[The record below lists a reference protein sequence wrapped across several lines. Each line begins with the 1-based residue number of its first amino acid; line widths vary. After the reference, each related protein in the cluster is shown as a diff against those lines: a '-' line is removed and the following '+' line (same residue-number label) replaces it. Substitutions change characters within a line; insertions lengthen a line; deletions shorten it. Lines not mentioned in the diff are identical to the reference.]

1 MSMSTVYSIIDRS
14 NNYDYHGSL
23 STVIVEKL
31 ELANINKV
39 FAVRAAVHLASMHD
53 LTLSLLKQIEQFNIT
68 DKMPSVAQRVIT
80 IWELAQSL
88 KFHADIFGHQ
98 AREINSVLL
107 DGEEAV
113 DNYEVITPEN
123 RIHTDQWFKDRYCF
137 IERAISN
144 YVPRLVAVRWTYSL
158 LELGNELFHL
168 IDKLDMLTSKKV
180 MFSEDIIE
188 VWLDISQNWTA
199 GETALIHLG
208 NHVATGLDRVDP
220 GLIGW
225 SLVLVEEL
233 RIGGLDI
240 I

>member
-1 MSMSTVYSIIDRS
+1 
-14 NNYDYHGSL
+14 
-23 STVIVEKL
+23 
-31 ELANINKV
+31 
-39 FAVRAAVHLASMHD
+39 
-53 LTLSLLKQIEQFNIT
+53 
-68 DKMPSVAQRVIT
+68 MPTVAQRTIT

-144 YVPRLVAVRWTYSL
+144 YVPRLVAVRWTYGL

-168 IDKLDMLTSKKV
+168 IDKLDLLTSKKV